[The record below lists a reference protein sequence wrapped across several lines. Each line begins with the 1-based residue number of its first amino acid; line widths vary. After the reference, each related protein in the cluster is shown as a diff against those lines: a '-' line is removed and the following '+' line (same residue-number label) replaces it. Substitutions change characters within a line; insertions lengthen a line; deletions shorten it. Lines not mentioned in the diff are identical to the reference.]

1 MRCIELLRPVIERV
15 LSAGELLASEWGR
28 PSGPRGHGDKA
39 DVDAEIEVLLREG
52 LLKLLNCDFWG
63 EETGA
68 NLTGHEYC
76 WVVDP
81 NDGTIDFLLGR
92 KGSAISVG
100 LLRNARPVLG
110 VVYAPV
116 TPDRGP
122 DCISWA
128 EGCSNVIRNGREVLS
143 QLEHATLIPGSH
155 VLVSTAAVNKPEL
168 NTELCAPAGFIPMPS
183 VAYRLARV
191 AAGDAVACA
200 SLVPVSAH
208 DVVGGHAL
216 LIGAQGVLL
225 NQDGNSVFYDSTAQ
239 LLKVSERCFG
249 GAPEACR
256 ELARRDWKKLFCDRV
271 DASNY

>member
-1 MRCIELLRPVIERV
+1 MSRLELLRQVTETVLAAGKLLFEEWERP
-15 LSAGELLASEWGR
+15 G
-28 PSGPRGHGDKA
+28 GPRGSGDKA
-39 DVDAEIEVLLREG
+39 EVDEEIEVVLREA
-52 LLKLLNCDFWG
+52 LLELLNCDFWG

-68 NLTGHEYC
+68 QLTDHEYC

-81 NDGTIDFLLGR
+81 NDGTNDFLRGR

-100 LLRNARPVLG
+100 LLHNARPVLG
-110 VVYAPV
+110 VVYSPI

-143 QLEHATLIPGSH
+143 QLEHATLAPGSH
-155 VLVSTAAVNKPEL
+155 ILMSTAAANKPEL
-168 NTELCAPAGFIPMPS
+168 NAELCAPADFIPMPS
-183 VAYRLARV
+183 IAYRLARV

-225 NQDGNSVFYDSTAQ
+225 NQYGDSVSYDTAAQ
-239 LLKVSERCFG
+239 LIKVSERCFG
-249 GAPEACR
+249 GAPAACR
-256 ELARRDWKKLFCDRV
+256 ELARRDWEKLFCGGAAPV
-271 DASNY
+271 EP